1 MLLIRKSTFCQKV
14 TGHKGIEIP
23 LHNQSEKAY
32 MCFKTRQACTNN
44 YFVLQTIMSDPLHCR
59 QIFGYQSCTSI
70 FLLELVFSFPA
81 AATTP
86 WLPNFFF
93 NPLFWGQ
100 FTFFSLVESEEQGE
114 NVESIFHLIII
125 AYSGT
130 KIHLRII
137 WCWQEDCNLFCLKL
151 FKFNNIPK
159 TCITIKICLL

>member
-1 MLLIRKSTFCQKV
+1 MTTCSLWQNYDSKLTIFSVQVFKCICQISLSLRKICEFVFVISWV
-14 TGHKGIEIP
+14 T
-23 LHNQSEKAY
+23 
-32 MCFKTRQACTNN
+32 
-44 YFVLQTIMSDPLHCR
+44 HCKH
-59 QIFGYQSCTSI
+59 IFGYQSCTSI

-130 KIHLRII
+130 KRSQNYLVLARRL
-137 WCWQEDCNLFCLKL
+137 QFVLSKA
-151 FKFNNIPK
+151 
-159 TCITIKICLL
+159 T